1 MERYTVSY
9 MKADH
14 ISRVIFD
21 YAGRIG
27 NVHETGA
34 FLRLSA
40 DMARDLVGAD
50 RCSIWLVDAARQEL
64 WTTVAHGVP
73 ELRIPLGHGLVGASI
88 QEGVSIVVNDT
99 ARDPRFLNTAAQ
111 SGYDTKSLLVIPLRG
126 SDEKV
131 IGALQALNKPDGFSR
146 EDVELLALAA
156 TYAANALET
165 QRLRNE
171 AVAARLMQKEIE
183 IASNVQRH
191 LFPQH
196 FPHND
201 QLECAA
207 FCRPARWVGGDY
219 YDFIPMNDGGLM
231 VTLGDVSGKGIA
243 AAVLM
248 ASIQAS
254 IRSQAMHPQNSLA
267 RLMEN
272 FNKAVYSFS
281 TADKY
286 STLFLAQLDRT
297 MRRLTYVNAGQCP
310 PMLLRGR
317 DGTLQS
323 LSAGGMPV
331 GLIPEV
337 HFEQGEI
344 VLESGDVILACSDG
358 VSEAMNL
365 DEEFWDE
372 THVEHVLR
380 EHAWRP
386 AAELIQRLVSAVD
399 EFAAGAEQ
407 SDDITITVVKVL

>member
-1 MERYTVSY
+1 

-34 FLRLSA
+34 FLRLNA

-50 RCSIWLVDAARQEL
+50 RCSIWLIDAARQEL

-88 QEGVSIVVNDT
+88 NDGVSIVVNDT
-99 ARDPRFLNTAAQ
+99 TSDARFLDAGAK
-111 SGYDTKSLLVIPLRG
+111 SGYETKSLLVIPLRG

-131 IGALQALNKPDGFSR
+131 IGALQALNKDGGFSN
-146 EDVELLALAA
+146 EDVELLGLAA

-171 AVAARLMQKEIE
+171 AVAARLVQKEIE

-191 LFPQH
+191 LFPQRL
-196 FPHND
+196 P
-201 QLECAA
+201 QVPELECAA

-219 YDFIPMNDGGLM
+219 YDFIPMPDGGM
-231 VTLGDVSGKGIA
+231 MATLGDVSGKGVA

-254 IRSQAMHPQNSLA
+254 IRTQAMHREGSLA
-267 RLMEN
+267 HLMED

-286 STLFLAQLDRT
+286 STLFLSVRPRNAQNEVRERRT
-297 MRRLTYVNAGQCP
+297 V
-310 PMLLRGR
+310 
-317 DGTLQS
+317 
-323 LSAGGMPV
+323 
-331 GLIPEV
+331 
-337 HFEQGEI
+337 
-344 VLESGDVILACSDG
+344 
-358 VSEAMNL
+358 
-365 DEEFWDE
+365 
-372 THVEHVLR
+372 
-380 EHAWRP
+380 P
-386 AAELIQRLVSAVD
+386 ADA
-399 EFAAGAEQ
+399 AAGARRHAAIA
-407 SDDITITVVKVL
+407 SRRRLAGGTGAGGDVCGRGGGVGTRRRAAGLLRWS